1 MSSPNKFPRH
11 PGTNDADHD
20 PQQDIM
26 ANGPKTPLNRP
37 DDEAVKNTGAPL
49 ASVWRLKL
57 WPESIRSDLIVSQL
71 LLLTLIVLGFGGA
84 ILWLV
89 WQGTY
94 RQVEA
99 DLLGAAELLAQDLRS
114 QSEVSSLM
122 IARTYRHRFGPAP
135 RDHAYFAV
143 WDQSGLQIG
152 GSDPLPPHTRPLSQ
166 LPPADGRR
174 PFVSRTHGS
183 HLEVIVRGP
192 HGEQVLVGRP
202 MAKENDGLR
211 RLLVAV
217 GLSGLLSLAAGA
229 TGAWWLARRIITPLE
244 LMTHTAEQISFRH
257 LNQRLAT
264 ASASNEV
271 TRLATVFNTMLDR
284 LQASFQQQV
293 RFTADASHELR
304 TPVAVI
310 LTQAE
315 HSLSRPRESAEYC
328 AALQTCVTAAVRMKR
343 LIDDLL
349 ILARADMGRLE
360 LRRVPLDLAEVV
372 RGALALLAPLAEE
385 RKIRLSSQLLSA
397 GVDGDALRLSQ
408 VVTNLVTNGIRYNR
422 PEGNVSVS
430 VFQRDSR
437 SWLVVADS
445 GIGIPLSDQQHIR
458 ERFYRADP
466 ARTFDDHQGT
476 GLGLSIADE
485 IITAHGGT
493 MEITSQPDHGTT
505 VTVQLPSVGVAT
517 FELPVS
523 ANATSS
529 R

>member
-1 MSSPNKFPRH
+1 VDHNQQKEIASK
-11 PGTNDADHD
+11 DARKRLHRSDSEGSKD
-20 PQQDIM
+20 
-26 ANGPKTPLNRP
+26 AG
-37 DDEAVKNTGAPL
+37 E
-49 ASVWRLKL
+49 SVMTVRWIRL

-71 LLLTLIVLGFGGA
+71 VLLTLIVLGFGGA
-84 ILWLV
+84 IFWLV

-99 DLLGAAELLAQDLRS
+99 DLLGAAELLAQDLRT
-114 QSEVSSLM
+114 QNELSSLT
-122 IARTYRHRFGPAP
+122 IAKTYRHRFGPAP

-143 WDQSGLQIG
+143 WDHSGRQIG
-152 GSDPLPPHTRPLSQ
+152 GSDPLPPHTKPHSQ
-166 LPPADGRR
+166 SPRADGRR
-174 PFVSRTHGS
+174 PFESRTHGS
-183 HLEVIVRGP
+183 HLEVIVSGP

-211 RLLVAV
+211 RLLLFVCV
-217 GLSGLLSLAAGA
+217 FGFFSLVAGA
-229 TGAWWLARRIITPLE
+229 TGAWYLARRIIQPLE
-244 LMTHTAEQISFRH
+244 QMTHTAEQISFRH
-257 LNQRLAT
+257 LDQRLAM
-264 ASASNEV
+264 APASNEV
-271 TRLATVFNTMLDR
+271 RRLATVFNSMLDR

-315 HSLSRPRESAEYC
+315 HSLSRPRTSDEYC
-328 AALQTCVTAAVRMKR
+328 AALQTCVTASGRMKR

-360 LRRVPLDLAEVV
+360 LRRVPLDLAEIV
-372 RGALALLAPLAEE
+372 RGSLSLLEPLAEE
-385 RKIRLSSQLLSA
+385 RKIRLSSQLLST

-408 VVTNLVTNGIRYNR
+408 VVTNLVTNAIRYNR

-430 VFQRDSR
+430 VFERECR

-445 GIGIPLSDQQHIR
+445 GIGIPIADQQRVI
-458 ERFYRADP
+458 ERFYRSDP
-466 ARTFDDHQGT
+466 ARTFDDNPGT

-493 MEITSQPDHGTT
+493 MDITSQPDHGTT
-505 VTVQLPSVGVAT
+505 VTIQLTSVRVPTVEAAG
-517 FELPVS
+517 S
-523 ANATSS
+523 AINTSS
-529 R
+529 H